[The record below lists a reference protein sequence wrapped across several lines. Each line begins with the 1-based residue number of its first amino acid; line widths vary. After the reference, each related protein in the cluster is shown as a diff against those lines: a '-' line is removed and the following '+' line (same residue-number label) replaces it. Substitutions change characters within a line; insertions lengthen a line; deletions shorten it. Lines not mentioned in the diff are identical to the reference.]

1 MEGDITVSQAN
12 RKLPAITGTTRR
24 LKDNAADWH
33 NLMARWEKLNEDGF
47 TVAGNIVAIALTR
60 SPATTIPPLQ
70 LIQNAAAPL
79 VFNLPKFS
87 LTPPLLR
94 SLHCPTSDQLLGV
107 DESSSPPPPSPVS
120 GGAAELQDEC
130 CKLQDVID
138 KMVVVVKKMERLTAL
153 QQGVQDLEE
162 FQFGL
167 EGRKIPL
174 FHSWNAK
181 HFKESSCVLLESFSQ
196 ELKLKQTIL
205 QELAH
210 TATSDLSMIYMSCW
224 LHQPFITPQTRLTLE
239 AVLLETGHHPL

>member
-60 SPATTIPPLQ
+60 
-70 LIQNAAAPL
+70 
-79 VFNLPKFS
+79 
-87 LTPPLLR
+87 
-94 SLHCPTSDQLLGV
+94 PTSDQLLGV

-138 KMVVVVKKMERLTAL
+138 KMVTLHFTLFKREETFNKEETSSSTFQVVVVKKMERLTAL